1 MRIKFKDGREIEFRQ
16 FGNIWLA
23 ETVIWDE
30 TELHCSMKELC
41 LVKAKVA
48 EWFDKNAPDGIR
60 EKYNARLPLWND
72 IKRLPF
78 KDQVAYEERNKS
90 EITDYLIGDRDEIF
104 PLYCHVGS
112 SFDGS
117 FYCYTG
123 GDWDI
128 SFAVRLCLEEKQ

>member
-1 MRIKFKDGREIEFRQ
+1 MIIKFKGGNKIEFKQ
-16 FGNIWLA
+16 FGDIWLA
-23 ETVIWDE
+23 ESVIWRS
-30 TELHCSMKELC
+30 TELQVKNLYE
-41 LVKAKVA
+41 VKAKVA
-48 EWFDKNAPDGIR
+48 EWFEKNAPKEAIN
-60 EKYNARLPLWND
+60 KFKARLPLWKE
-72 IKRLPF
+72 IKDLPF

-90 EITDYLIGDRDEIF
+90 EITDYLLGDRDEIF